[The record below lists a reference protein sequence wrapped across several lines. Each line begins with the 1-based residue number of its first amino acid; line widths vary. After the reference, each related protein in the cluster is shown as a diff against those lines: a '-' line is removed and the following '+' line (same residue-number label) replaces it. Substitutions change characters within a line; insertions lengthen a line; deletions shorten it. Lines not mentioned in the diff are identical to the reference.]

1 MSDPVDIET
10 AGGPDSITVHGS
22 AVAWKDRGLLITGES
37 GSGKTALAV
46 ELIALGAGLVA
57 DDWVLVERGRAVG
70 LVMSPPAPIAGLVE
84 LRGIGLVRLTYTDQA
99 PLMCIV
105 DMNREPESRLPTPP
119 QRTLLGVQCPV
130 IAGKNKD
137 RLAPALMA
145 VMRAGGLLDP
155 NFFAKP

>member
-1 MSDPVDIET
+1 MAEAADIET
-10 AGGPDSITVHGS
+10 ATGPDNITVHGS
-22 AVAWKDRGLLITGES
+22 AVAWKDRGLLITGDS

-57 DDWVLVERGRAVG
+57 DDWVLVERGRAAG

-84 LRGIGLVRLTYTDQA
+84 LRGVGLIRLAYTDQA

-105 DMNREPESRLPTPP
+105 DLNREPDARLPTPQ
-119 QRTLLGVQCPV
+119 QRTLLGIHCPV
-130 IAGKNKD
+130 IAGKGMD
-137 RLAPALMA
+137 RLASALMA